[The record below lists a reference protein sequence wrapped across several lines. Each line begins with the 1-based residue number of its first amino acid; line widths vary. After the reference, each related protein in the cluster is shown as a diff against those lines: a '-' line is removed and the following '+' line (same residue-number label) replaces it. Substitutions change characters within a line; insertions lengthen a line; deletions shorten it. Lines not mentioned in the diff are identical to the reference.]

1 MEPKLVALQPTS
13 VTPSATLLVSLEL
26 GSKKWH
32 VAATDGGTRVCEY
45 TVQAGDGAALV
56 AVLERARARLGL
68 AKDAAIVSCY
78 EAGRDGFWLHR
89 FLQAN
94 GIRNHVIDA
103 GSIEVNR
110 RQRRAKTDRLD
121 VRKLLSNLARF
132 LSGEKKVWAV
142 LRIPTEAEEDVRRP
156 HRERARLV
164 EERSQH
170 IARMKSLLVMQNVR
184 LKRISGRGWMERL
197 KALALPGRLREELE
211 RETERLALVDRQIA
225 QLQGEQ
231 AERLAPPAE
240 TENLANAHNEDP
252 AIVKQ
257 RQLQRLRGLGKVGPW
272 VLVCELFGWRS
283 FNNRRELAGSVGLGS
298 SPYRSGDL
306 EHDQGI
312 SKAGNARVRTLMIE
326 LAWAW
331 LRYQPNSALSKWYQE
346 RFGRSG
352 GRSRRVGI
360 VALAR
365 RLLIA
370 LWRFVEH
377 DVIPEG
383 AKLKAA

>member
-184 LKRISGRGWMERL
+184 LKRISGRGLDGAAESARV
-197 KALALPGRLREELE
+197 ARPTARGARARNRTPGAGGSANCPAPGRAGRTASAAGGNREPGQ
-211 RETERLALVDRQIA
+211 RA
-225 QLQGEQ
+225 Q
-231 AERLAPPAE
+231 
-240 TENLANAHNEDP
+240 
-252 AIVKQ
+252 
-257 RQLQRLRGLGKVGPW
+257 
-272 VLVCELFGWRS
+272 
-283 FNNRRELAGSVGLGS
+283 
-298 SPYRSGDL
+298 
-306 EHDQGI
+306 
-312 SKAGNARVRTLMIE
+312 
-326 LAWAW
+326 
-331 LRYQPNSALSKWYQE
+331 
-346 RFGRSG
+346 
-352 GRSRRVGI
+352 
-360 VALAR
+360 
-365 RLLIA
+365 
-370 LWRFVEH
+370 
-377 DVIPEG
+377 
-383 AKLKAA
+383 